1 MKPLPKFLI
10 EFGPLLAFF
19 IGNWK
24 GGVFW
29 GTGIFMVAIAIALL
43 ASWILTKK
51 IAKVPLFSA
60 IFVGIFGGLTI
71 WLHDDTFI
79 KVKVTL
85 INVFFGA
92 TLLGGLYFGK
102 LFIKYVVGE
111 AINLPQEAWRAL
123 TLRWGVFFLCV
134 AALNELIWRN
144 VSTDMWVNFKV
155 FGLLGLTLVFAVAN
169 APFMAK
175 HMIEEEASKPDVPS
189 A

>member
-10 EFGPLLAFF
+10 EMGPLLAFF

-29 GTGIFMVAIAIALL
+29 GTGIFMVATAVAL
-43 ASWILTKK
+43 ATSWILTKK

-60 IFVGIFGGLTI
+60 IFVGIFGGLTL
-71 WLHDDTFI
+71 WMHDDTFI

-92 TLLGGLYFGK
+92 LLLGGLYYGK

-111 AINLPQEAWRAL
+111 AVNLPNEAWRVL
-123 TLRWGVFFLCV
+123 TLRWGVFFLV
-134 AALNELIWRN
+134 AAALNELIWRN

-155 FGLLGLTLVFAVAN
+155 FGLLGLTLLFALAN

-175 HMIEEEASKPDVPS
+175 HMIEDEASKPDAPS

>member
-1 MKPLPKFLI
+1 MKPVPKFLI
-10 EFGPLLAFF
+10 EMGPLLAFF

-29 GTGIFMVAIAIALL
+29 GTGIFMVATAIALA

-51 IAKVPLFSA
+51 IARVPLFSA

-85 INVFFGA
+85 INVLFSGL
-92 TLLGGLYFGK
+92 LLGGLLYGK
-102 LFIKYVVGE
+102 LFIKSVMGE
-111 AINLPQEAWRAL
+111 AIHLPQEAWRAL
-123 TLRWGVFFLCV
+123 TLRWGFFFLFV
-134 AALNELIWRN
+134 AILNELIWRN
-144 VSTDMWVNFKV
+144 VSTDMWINFKV
-155 FGLLGLTLVFAVAN
+155 FGLLGLTLVFALAN
-169 APFMAK
+169 APYMAK
-175 HMIEEEASKPDVPS
+175 HMIEDETSDPGAPP

>member
-19 IGNWK
+19 AGNLK
-24 GGVFW
+24 GGIFW
-29 GTGIFMVAIAIALL
+29 GTGLFMVATAIALA
-43 ASWILTKK
+43 ASWMLSGK

-85 INVFFGA
+85 INALLGA
-92 TLLGGLYFGK
+92 ALLGGLAYGK
-102 LFIKYVVGE
+102 LFLKYVIGE
-111 AINLPQEAWRAL
+111 AVNLPQEAWRVL
-123 TLRWGVFFLCV
+123 TLRWGFFFLSV
-134 AALNELIWRN
+134 AVLNELIWRN

-175 HMIEEEASKPDVPS
+175 HMIEDEASKPDVPP

>member
-10 EFGPLLAFF
+10 EIGPLLAFF

-29 GTGIFMVAIAIALL
+29 GTGIFMVAIAIALA

-123 TLRWGVFFLCV
+123 TLRWGVFFLVCGCPQRTDLAECQHRHV
-134 AALNELIWRN
+134 GQLQGVRTSRADPGIRTCERALHGQAHDR
-144 VSTDMWVNFKV
+144 
-155 FGLLGLTLVFAVAN
+155 G
-169 APFMAK
+169 
-175 HMIEEEASKPDVPS
+175 
-189 A
+189 